1 MSERKD
7 GKIIG
12 CGGKRRF
19 SGFHGQE
26 LLSGVLV
33 DRDWRVTV
41 EDLGCLAAGNFY
53 FTRTILTLDKYRRPV
68 LE

>member
-1 MSERKD
+1 MLVSERKD

-12 CGGKRRF
+12 CGGKRRV

-41 EDLGCLAAGNFY
+41 ERFRVFGSWEFLLCLYHF
-53 FTRTILTLDKYRRPV
+53 DS
-68 LE
+68 